1 MLWYFILYML
11 ILIMLFSL
19 PLPLVYSHSF
29 IDRMCSYY
37 VFVSQV
43 LRLLGAI
50 KTTSE
55 DSMLNW
61 LEKVVKFETLGLFLV
76 VKGSNFRPLEDSGIY
91 VREID
96 GNDEIVKFL
105 HWKTVLKTV
114 GCTCLDIEISQVHLV
129 IFPCWSGKKSRNR
142 NLAEQ
147 KATWE

>member
-1 MLWYFILYML
+1 ML

-105 HWKTVLKTV
+105 H
-114 GCTCLDIEISQVHLV
+114 
-129 IFPCWSGKKSRNR
+129 
-142 NLAEQ
+142 
-147 KATWE
+147 